1 MLRLPAWCQRL
12 SLTRVVRLAGLG
24 PSGVGVCSTGW
35 GLALPPHA
43 CPSVRGFFVAGRA
56 ARSSCEISSPT
67 RHGASRSRTP
77 ARRAPLARSSCPRL
91 LPRMVKSVLR
101 RYHWRVDL
109 RPPLFGAAWP
119 GLADLVSAQV
129 FIGPPAFD
137 GAVAPHPAG
146 VAPPGTD
153 RGELPGRRIGLAK
166 CIIIAPA
173 FDGAVAPH
181 PAGVAPPGADGCELP
196 GRRRGLAMFIITP
209 AFD

>member
-12 SLTRVVRLAGLG
+12 SLTRVVRLAGPG

-77 ARRAPLARSSCPRL
+77 ARRAPPARSSCPRL

-109 RPPLFGAAWP
+109 WPPLFGAAWP
-119 GLADLVSAQV
+119 GRSRFRPSLHWTPS
-129 FIGPPAFD
+129 IRRSRRSSPRRCGPTR
-137 GAVAPHPAG
+137 H
-146 VAPPGTD
+146 
-153 RGELPGRRIGLAK
+153 
-166 CIIIAPA
+166 
-173 FDGAVAPH
+173 
-181 PAGVAPPGADGCELP
+181 
-196 GRRRGLAMFIITP
+196 
-209 AFD
+209 